1 MSALLPAPP
10 VQSRDIDKMGL
21 PGDDLQELK
30 EAVCD
35 ALVERTRRAVAGED
49 EFGAEILGAKPS
61 KSLVSGF
68 LLPGVDKNGDEVVSD
83 ISISTHGMD
92 VKIDG
97 RLPGKIVVRPRFNMY
112 VRVLPEAADVFDQR
126 FGLRP
131 MPRPKKEVEDKIN
144 AERKERCKKEI
155 PAGLPVAERSRLREA
170 IIREIYLKHGI
181 ELKPGQIGKEEKPGE
196 VPDQD
201 GEQVETINDAQVRI
215 PDDKGMLEE
224 IPEAW
229 LRLPVDAPVLV
240 LPLPYNEGEW
250 KTVIDAHG
258 VLLNQSVHRA
268 FDEWINTDVGKA
280 QVWRPRKAPP
290 SAFWTPENWAK
301 FLDDVRKDKIEPER
315 VIPRLEVV
323 LIVDALRDPFV
334 DGYLTVRFAM
344 ENRKA
349 HKEDTENGLFQI
361 NLTVEMTKA
370 AMQPMR
376 LERVKPSY
384 HLSGF
389 LDMPA
394 VGVNGGVTSC
404 DLGETVELRSTWAP
418 RFVLPRSRPTK
429 INKVPVE
436 YARLSNPDL
445 NVEDMAEL
453 PEEMLRWIQTV
464 ESHFKAN
471 GLFDAGT
478 TPRPEEVSRE
488 EVCYRGDLTAWNEEQ
503 ARIRLGIQLLKVS
516 QEAYHKNATCREGI
530 PYRAWLATNASFLK
544 AAKIENPGWRL
555 FQLAFVLAHIPTIAS
570 RMPEF
575 EGYFREEYDED
586 KATLLY
592 MSTGGGKSEAFFGI
606 LIFTLFF
613 DRLRGKHR
621 GISAMIH
628 YPLRLLTLQ
637 QAQRLMRLLA
647 RAEIIRRKMKAEGA
661 PFEIGF
667 WVGSS
672 NTPNHVTDGDDNSQ
686 IKSTVQDIP
695 LWSDVPLHDEDK
707 LLQDN
712 PSYGGRNEAWN
723 KLPKCPFCE
732 GEHPTVMRI
741 IPEQQHRLGILCTNP
756 KCDWNTAHHG
766 QAHPEPLPFILVD
779 ADIYRRA
786 PSILLGTI
794 DKLALIGNH
803 PSTIDK
809 VAGMFGM
816 ARVTDPKNGLLFS
829 PHADELPK
837 AKEKGRSP
845 VAPAVEGG
853 KEVFLDP
860 FPSLIIQDE
869 MHLLEESLGTFGGLF
884 ETTLFTWFKEL
895 AKLLDKR
902 ACHIPG
908 SNSPRMPKIIAATA
922 TISDPDRQIDALYQR
937 KVVRFPHP
945 GPQAYRTF
953 YGLPASFVTEEAQAE
968 RPVGPEVSPR
978 QEEANAP
985 WARVYVSMLTNGRPH
1000 TATTVTVLSA
1010 FAVNITY
1017 YLRALA
1023 GPSPQ
1028 ARAEAVTDLLGRLS
1042 DNPLRDRHRRVIETY
1057 RNNHEVLANLVDLHR
1072 IALTYVTNKKGGDQ
1086 VMAALHS
1093 QAIKDHDRAAPNKA
1107 LEIRE
1112 FGIDLISGGIDV
1124 KGIQAVIQKAESA
1137 FEFGTTD
1144 IAETLRCIVATSA
1157 ISHGVD
1163 VEKFNSMFFAG
1174 MPSDIAEY
1182 IQASSRVGR
1191 THVGFSMLIP
1201 TPQNRRDRFIVE
1213 VHESFHRLLERM
1225 IAPPAIERWADK
1237 ALERVIPSLFQTY
1250 FAGVLYQQDWVQKGN
1265 ARFPKTARA
1274 LNEELSSQRAEQ
1286 VVKACHDFVAR
1297 ALGVEKLEDEN
1308 QLNYAKNLVT
1318 KQVNA
1323 IQGVLKSGDYTAELS
1338 KFWADQRNHL
1348 HRPMTS
1354 LRDVDEV
1361 GKITAALHTTKSTTT
1376 LDKFGAAMAF
1386 IRKRRAGSSSA
1397 ASEVDTETDGN

>member
-1 MSALLPAPP
+1 MSALPSAPP
-10 VQSRDIDKMGL
+10 VQSRDVDKMGL

-35 ALVERTRRAVAGED
+35 ALIERTRRAIAGED
-49 EFGAEILGAKPS
+49 EFGAMILGAKPS
-61 KSLVSGF
+61 KTLVSGF
-68 LLPGVDKNGDEVVSD
+68 LLPSLDKNGDEVVSD

-97 RLPGKIVVRPRFNMY
+97 RQPGQILVRPSFAMY
-112 VRVLPEAADVFDQR
+112 VRVLPEADDLFDPR
-126 FGLRP
+126 LSLRP
-131 MPRPKKEVEDKIN
+131 MPRPKKAVQDEIN
-144 AERKERCKKEI
+144 AEKKERVKKEV
-155 PAGLPVAERSRLREA
+155 PAEATGLERRKVIDR
-170 IIREIYLKHGI
+170 IVQEIHQKHGI
-181 ELKPGQIGKEEKPGE
+181 VLTATQMGTEEKVGE
-196 VPDQD
+196 QD
-201 GEQVETINDAQVRI
+201 GEVVEVITDLEVRI
-215 PDDKGMLEE
+215 PDDKGMREE

-229 LRLPVDAPVLV
+229 LRLPVALPVLM
-240 LPLPYNEGEW
+240 LPLPYDQETW
-250 KTVIDAHG
+250 KTTVEAYGKDM
-258 VLLNQSVHRA
+258 NQAVRQA
-268 FDEWINTDVGKA
+268 FDLWGDSEVGKQKA
-280 QVWRPRKAPP
+280 WRPREAPP
-290 SAFWTPENWAK
+290 SAFWNKDNWNK
-301 FLDDVRKDKIEPER
+301 FLEEVRKDDIKSER
-315 VIPRLEVV
+315 LFPKSDVS
-323 LIVDALRDPFV
+323 LIVDALCDPFNE
-334 DGYLTVRFAM
+334 GLLTVRLAV
-344 ENRKA
+344 ENSKA
-349 HKEDTENGLFQI
+349 SKEDTENGLFQVQI
-361 NLTVEMTKA
+361 EVEIAKTTLR
-370 AMQPMR
+370 PMR

-394 VGVNGGVTSC
+394 VGVNGGVTFR
-404 DLGETVELRSTWAP
+404 DLGDTVQLRSTWAP
-418 RFVLPRSRPTK
+418 RFVLPRIRPTK
-429 INKVPVE
+429 IKKVPVE
-436 YARLSNPDL
+436 YAKLSAPDL
-445 NVEDMAEL
+445 PVEDLAEL
-453 PEEMLRWIQTV
+453 PDEMLRWIEGV
-464 ESHFKAN
+464 ETHIAAN

-478 TPRPEEVSRE
+478 TPRQGEKDRE
-488 EVCYRGDLTAWNEEQ
+488 EERYQGDLAAWKEEQ

-516 QEAYHKNATCREGI
+516 REAYRNNNTCREGI

-544 AAKIENPGWRL
+544 AAKMENPGWRL

-575 EGYFREEYDED
+575 EGYFREDYDED

-647 RAEIIRRKMKAEGA
+647 RAEILRRKMKAGGA

-672 NTPNHVTDGDDNSQ
+672 NTPNHVTDGDDSSQ
-686 IKSTVQDIP
+686 IKSTVQDVP
-695 LWSDVPLHDEDK
+695 LWGDVPLDEETK
-707 LLQDN
+707 LLDDN
-712 PSYGGRNEAWN
+712 PGYSGRNEAWN

-732 GEHPTVMRI
+732 SEHPTVLRI
-741 IPEQQHRLGILCTNP
+741 IPEQQHRLGILCTNI
-756 KCDWNTAHHG
+756 KCDWNHAHHG

-803 PSTIDK
+803 PSSIDK

-816 ARVTDPKNGLLFS
+816 SRTIDPKNGLLFS
-829 PHADELPK
+829 PHAENFAE
-837 AKEKGRSP
+837 AKEKGRLP
-845 VAPAVEGG
+845 VAPAVAGG
-853 KEVFLDP
+853 QEVFLDP

-895 AKLLDKR
+895 AKLLHKR
-902 ACHIPG
+902 ACRIPG

-968 RPVGPEVSPR
+968 RPVGPQVSPR

-1017 YLRALA
+1017 YLRALT
-1023 GPSPQ
+1023 GPSLQ
-1028 ARAEAVTDLLGRLS
+1028 ARIDAVADLLSKLS
-1042 DNPLRDRHRRVIETY
+1042 DNPLRDRHRRIIEKY
-1057 RNNHEVLANLVDLHR
+1057 RDNHEILANLVDLHR

-1093 QAIKDHDRAAPNKA
+1093 QAIKDHHRAAPNKA

-1112 FGIDLISGGIDV
+1112 FAIDLISGGIDV
-1124 KGIQAVIQKAESA
+1124 KGIQAVIQKAESK

-1250 FAGVLYQQDWVQKGN
+1250 FAGVLYQQDWVQKGS
-1265 ARFPKTARA
+1265 ATFPKTVRSLTA
-1274 LNEELSSQRAEQ
+1274 ELSSPRAEQ
-1286 VVKACHDFVAR
+1286 VIKACHDFVAR
-1297 ALGVEKLEDEN
+1297 ALGVEKLDNEQ
-1308 QLNYAKNLVT
+1308 QLAYAKNLVT

-1323 IQGVLKSGDYTAELS
+1323 IQGEIKSGHYTAELS

-1361 GKITAALHTTKSTTT
+1361 GQISAALHTAKGVTS
-1376 LDKFGAAMAF
+1376 LEKFGAAMAF
-1386 IRKRRAGSSSA
+1386 IRKRRAGAASA
-1397 ASEVDTETDGN
+1397 ASETDTETDSN